1 MIFAPKRLVP
11 PSFTEPSRYTHARR
25 IWKTSIGHVNNT
37 IKQTHNHLSYTKRSL
52 RGVTHPSMAREV
64 AARAAAA
71 RMAARDGGDDG
82 SDGEAGGCE
91 MRQRAM
97 GDWWLLMGD
106 G

>member
-1 MIFAPKRLVP
+1 
-11 PSFTEPSRYTHARR
+11 
-25 IWKTSIGHVNNT
+25 
-37 IKQTHNHLSYTKRSL
+37 
-52 RGVTHPSMAREV
+52 MAREV

-82 SDGEAGGCE
+82 SDGEAGGYE